1 MGLFGPKKLKEEDY
15 YFNYLYPYN
24 GKQQEDYTPE
34 AFTFGHSYVQFVQL
48 LARDWFGND
57 PVTLREALK
66 SCKVMTGDEIYTPP
80 GPDAIDIV
88 GEPTVDKSLL
98 KSYSRFD
105 NAERISWSKSKI
117 ALKWQQV
124 LESKGVLVEVNQ
136 SPQDQSIGILVGK
149 WRLFDEITGL
159 PIIGEAWRD
168 KKTGKEF
175 VYWFI
180 DALCR
185 SRKVEVDP
193 IEYPSH
199 MFFYPELFQRAGYLS
214 ETVFP
219 SSMMRIRD
227 RMQEFGVEDPQQVPQ
242 VAIDVVE
249 DYYVL
254 GLVPGESEIVGR
266 VDWSPE
272 TTRYGYIIDEN
283 IPFDTV
289 DEIVIQLVNA
299 LPKFAS
305 ILADG
310 YSNWTF
316 NEQIDFQA
324 ELFSDVSLNEDPNLA
339 YRLGLNVPGAIY
351 SQLCWLSA
359 ISYGILERLS
369 QDAKAMSN
377 AENLMFYRAGL
388 FRLVSQ
394 GMGAVPVHALNS
406 LYFKI
411 LLQDDVSQFD
421 NASKL
426 NVTAMMEYYSEWQ
439 FDRQDAN
446 ALSNLSMFQ
455 TAWGQYKSA
464 LASADRGIALFK
476 ADLTQKFVTDMSSEG
491 PFYPIIIKWELMLT
505 KARVLVLLEQ
515 PEKAK
520 EPLTALVREARAM
533 QFDGENLHEAER
545 LLATL

>member
-24 GKQQEDYTPE
+24 GKQQEDFTPE

-57 PVTLREALK
+57 PITLREALK
-66 SCKVMTGDEIYTPP
+66 SCKVMTGDEIYTPLP
-80 GPDAIDIV
+80 EGEFDML
-88 GEPTVDKSLL
+88 GEPTVDKSLI

-105 NAERISWSKSKI
+105 DAERISWKKSKI
-117 ALKWQQV
+117 AVKWQKV
-124 LESKGVLVEVNQ
+124 LESKGVLLDVNA
-136 SPQDQSIGILVGK
+136 SPQDHSIDILIGK
-149 WRLFDEITGL
+149 WMLFDQQTGL

-168 KKTGKEF
+168 KKTGNEF

-180 DALCR
+180 DAMCR

-193 IEYPSH
+193 REYPSH
-199 MFFYPELFQRAGYLS
+199 MFFYPEFFQRAGYLS
-214 ETVFP
+214 ETIFP
-219 SSMMRIRD
+219 SSMLRMRD
-227 RMQEFGVEDPQQVPQ
+227 RMQEFGVEDPKQVPQ
-242 VAIDVVE
+242 VAIHVEE

-254 GLVPGESEIVGR
+254 GLVPGDQEIIAR
-266 VDWSPE
+266 VDWAPE

-283 IPFDTV
+283 VPFDNV

-310 YSNWTF
+310 YSNWSF

-324 ELFSDVSLNEDPNLA
+324 ELFSDVGLYEDPNLA
-339 YRLGLNVPGAIY
+339 YRVGLNVPGAIY
-351 SQLCWLSA
+351 SQLTWLSA
-359 ISYGILERLS
+359 ISYGVLERLS
-369 QDAKAMSN
+369 QDAKAMN
-377 AENLMFYRAGL
+377 DADNLMFYRAGL
-388 FRLVSQ
+388 YRLVSQ

-411 LLQDDVSQFD
+411 LMQDDVSQFD
-421 NASKL
+421 QESKL

-446 ALSNLSMFQ
+446 ALSNLSMMQ
-455 TAWGQYKSA
+455 IAWGQYKSA
-464 LASADRGIALFK
+464 LASSDRGIALFK

-491 PFYPIIIKWELMLT
+491 PFYPTVIKWELLLT

-520 EPLTALVREARAM
+520 EPLTALIREARAM
-533 QFDGENLHEAER
+533 KFDGENLHEAER

>member
-24 GKQQEDYTPE
+24 GKVQEDYSPE
-34 AFTFGHSYVQFVQL
+34 SFTYGHSYMQFVQL
-48 LARDWFGND
+48 MARDWFGND
-57 PVTLREALK
+57 PITLREALK
-66 SCKVMTGDEIYTPP
+66 NCKVATGDEIYTPP
-80 GPDAIDIV
+80 APDAVDIV

-105 NAERISWSKSKI
+105 GCERISWKKSKI
-117 ALKWQQV
+117 AVKWQKV
-124 LESKGVLVEVNQ
+124 LEGKDVLVEVNA
-136 SPQDQSIGILVGK
+136 SPQDHSIDVLIGK
-149 WRLFDEITGL
+149 WLLFDDQTGL

-185 SRKVEVDP
+185 SRKTSVP
-193 IEYPSH
+193 PREYPSH
-199 MFFYPELFQRAGYLS
+199 MFFYPELFQRVGYLS
-214 ETVFP
+214 ETIFP
-219 SSMMRIRD
+219 SSMMRMRD
-227 RMQEFGVEDPQQVPQ
+227 RMQEFGVEDPKQVPQ
-242 VAIDVVE
+242 VAIHVE
-249 DYYVL
+249 TDYYVL
-254 GLVPGESEIVGR
+254 GLVPGENEIVGR
-266 VDWSPE
+266 VDWAPE
-272 TTRYGYIIDEN
+272 TTRYGYILDEN
-283 IPFDTV
+283 VPFDTV

-299 LPKFAS
+299 LPKVAS

-324 ELFSDVSLNEDPNLA
+324 ECFSDISMNEDGDRA

-351 SQLCWLSA
+351 SQLTWLSA
-359 ISYGILERLS
+359 ISYGVLERLS
-369 QDAKAMSN
+369 QDAKAMSTV
-377 AENLMFYRAGL
+377 ENLTFYRAGL
-388 FRLVSQ
+388 FRLVNQ

-411 LLQDDVSQFD
+411 LMQDDVSQFD
-421 NASKL
+421 SDTKVK
-426 NVTAMMEYYSEWQ
+426 VTAMMEYYSEWQ

-446 ALSNLSMFQ
+446 ALSNLSMMQ
-455 TAWGQYKSA
+455 TAWGEYKSA

-491 PFYPIIIKWELMLT
+491 PFYPIIIKWELLLT

-520 EPLTALVREARAM
+520 EPLTSLVREARAM
-533 QFDGENLHEAER
+533 KFDGENLHEAER

>member
-15 YFNYLYPYN
+15 YLNYLYPYN

-66 SCKVMTGDEIYTPP
+66 NCKVMTGDQIYTPP
-80 GPDAIDIV
+80 APDAIDIV

-105 NAERISWSKSKI
+105 DAERISWSKSKI
-117 ALKWQQV
+117 AVKWQQV
-124 LESKGVLVEVNQ
+124 LESKGVIVEVNQ

-149 WRLFDEITGL
+149 WMLFDESTGL
-159 PIIGEAWRD
+159 PIIGEAWKD

-185 SRKVEVDP
+185 SRKLQVDP
-193 IEYPSH
+193 REYPSH
-199 MFFYPELFQRAGYLS
+199 MFFYPEFFQRAGYLS

-219 SSMMRIRD
+219 SSMMRMRD
-227 RMQEFGVEDPQQVPQ
+227 RMQEFGVEDPKQVPQ
-242 VAIDVVE
+242 VAIHVEE

-266 VDWSPE
+266 IDWSPE

-283 IPFDTV
+283 VPFDTV

-299 LPKFAS
+299 LPKFGS

-316 NEQIDFQA
+316 NDQIDFQA
-324 ELFSDVSLNEDPNLA
+324 ELFSDVGLDENETRI
-339 YRLGLNVPGAIY
+339 YRLGLNVPGSIY
-351 SQLCWLSA
+351 SQLAWLSA
-359 ISYGILERLS
+359 VSYALLERLS
-369 QDAKAMSN
+369 QDEKAMSTI
-377 AENLMFYRAGL
+377 ENIGFYRAGL
-388 FRLVSQ
+388 FKLVNQ

-411 LLQDDVSQFD
+411 ILQDDLSQFD
-421 NASKL
+421 NDAKL
-426 NVTAMMEYYSEWQ
+426 NVTALLEYFSEWQ

-446 ALSNLSMFQ
+446 ALSNLSMLQ
-455 TAWGQYKSA
+455 IAWVQYKSA
-464 LASADRGIALFK
+464 LSSADRGIALFK

-505 KARVLVLLEQ
+505 KARVLVLVEQ

-520 EPLTALVREARAM
+520 EPLTAMIREARALKYN
-533 QFDGENLHEAER
+533 GEELEVAEK